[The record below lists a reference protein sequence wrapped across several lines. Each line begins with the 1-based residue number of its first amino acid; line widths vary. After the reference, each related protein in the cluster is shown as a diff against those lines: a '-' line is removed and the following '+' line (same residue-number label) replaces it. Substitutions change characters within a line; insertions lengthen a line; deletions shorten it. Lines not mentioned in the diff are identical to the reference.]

1 MLRPTNIYI
10 DTDDHVFVAEEGMRA
25 GLFPWMEPDF
35 EAPGGRLSIFDRSGS
50 LLARWGGGD
59 ERCSPTDFFA
69 PHDIWLDSAGSI
81 YIGEVTWAAG
91 GNVGLVP
98 EDCPRLRKYE
108 KVKPRGLRR
117 L

>member
-81 YIGEVTWAAG
+81 YIGEVTWPAG